1 MSEKILLLKD
11 VKSSVAKSRSQ
22 IYKEIKQGTFPRQ
35 IKLSKRR
42 VGWIASEIEAHV
54 EKLIQASRGEGG

>member
-1 MSEKILLLKD
+1 MSEKILPLKE
-11 VKSSVAKSRSQ
+11 VKASVAKSRSQ
-22 IYKEIKQGTFPRQ
+22 IYKEIKRGEFPRQ

-54 EKLIQASRGEGG
+54 EKLIQASRSQGG